1 MHGILSLHPRC
12 YARREAAFDVGY
24 SDGGSYGGSGGG
36 SSYTPAYSAP
46 VYSAPAPAPASAA
59 PRFDTSPQSIQQAVA
74 RGNTQADIQSAI
86 QTYATGAPVGRG
98 GQYASDA
105 QQKYGYSSIRDAAA
119 AYLDAAGLR
128 RLAEEIVSTE
138 SDVLGDFFGL
148 PRLDPENASD
158 DSGVNTNGPNDTTG
172 DGNPFATV
180 KDLVGLFEKV
190 FAQSGSTDTPAPV
203 VVVGDTTEGQATGG
217 SNIGIIVVVLALGA
231 GAFYWFYW
239 RKRNAG

>member
-1 MHGILSLHPRC
+1 MYGILSLQPRC
-12 YARREAAFDVGY
+12 RLKREADIDVGG
-24 SDGGSYGGSGGG
+24 GGSYGGGYSGGA
-36 SSYTPAYSAP
+36 SYTPSPTYSAP
-46 VYSAPAPAPASAA
+46 VYSAPAPASAA

-86 QTYATGAPVGRG
+86 QTYVTGAPVGRG

-105 QQKYGYSSIRDAAA
+105 QRKYGYSSIRDAAA

-148 PRLDPENASD
+148 PPLDPENASD
-158 DSGVNTNGPNDTTG
+158 DSGVNTNNPNDATG

-190 FAQSGSTDTPAPV
+190 FAQGGSTDTPAPV
-203 VVVGDTTEGQATGG
+203 VVVGDTTEGQGTGG
-217 SNIGIIVVVLALGA
+217 SNIGIILVVLAIGA